1 MAAPGHEIPE
11 INSSLKKMASEENLK
26 YIDLFEKFVNDEG
39 KMNVKYTNDGLHLLG
54 EGYMLW
60 KSIVEPY
67 IRK

>member
-1 MAAPGHEIPE
+1 M
-11 INSSLKKMASEENLK
+11 KKF
-26 YIDLFEKFVNDEG
+26 LFEKFVNDEG